1 MRENIAFPPILN
13 EKRRFKWDI
22 FVKTA
27 DQIVRNEQQKA
38 KKTQEMRKTNSFSP
52 PSSCKVLS
60 DSFLWPGKPQKN
72 ERRALTP
79 PPPGAALLSSHGCRL
94 PIFRKYLRVSRQ
106 LYPNVKESTFGVF
119 GIFIYA

>member
-38 KKTQEMRKTNSFSP
+38 KKTQEMKKTNSFSP
-52 PSSCKVLS
+52 RRLVRCFRIASCGPRQASEKREEGSLHPRHRGPPSSL
-60 DSFLWPGKPQKN
+60 
-72 ERRALTP
+72 
-79 PPPGAALLSSHGCRL
+79 SHGCRL
-94 PIFRKYLRVSRQ
+94 PIFRK
-106 LYPNVKESTFGVF
+106 
-119 GIFIYA
+119 